1 MIKSVLRIGL
11 LANALLAGWLTGAS
25 AQTTSSSLNPDTVKG
40 SPLDLGKMWTFDNPP
55 KDFFQKTYKFTA
67 DEKWFDEARLASLR
81 FADYCSASFV
91 SPNGLVMTNHHC
103 ARESGTGVTRKGEDL
118 NATGF
123 FAKTPA
129 EERKVEG
136 LFVDQ
141 LVKIEDITKRV
152 QDAMSSAGS
161 TQAQTDEAKL
171 EAREQ
176 AFSTIKQEY
185 ATKNDWK
192 GLELQTITFY
202 DGGRY
207 ALYGFKRYTDVRLVF
222 MPELQLG
229 FFGGDYDN
237 FTYPRYALDCS
248 FFRVY
253 DNGIPLQT
261 SHYFKFNTNG
271 VRDGE
276 PIFVIGNPGHTERLK
291 TVAELEFDRDL
302 QISAT
307 IQLLRNRSAA
317 LQAYNQTAKND
328 SVLNEIFSYENSLKA
343 YNGQLAG
350 LRDPYLMA
358 RKASFEKQF
367 KADAKAK
374 NLPADQ
380 LSTWDEIA
388 TGITQLRTVFKDAN
402 YLAPSERT
410 MGELLTFANVATQFG
425 ELVASRPQD
434 AERARSL
441 MVVPDIKSLVLEEA
455 YLSAHLAEAQAG
467 LGNDDPY
474 VKAALAGP
482 NGTLR
487 TPKEAA
493 AYLIKNTKLTDRAF
507 ISELATRV
515 GAVGSSNDPLLA
527 LARIGFPRYL
537 AAARQARQI
546 AQRQEVL
553 RGQLGR
559 MLYTVYGTAVPP
571 DATFSLRINYGI
583 VKSYD
588 YNGTK
593 APIMTTFAGLYDRNY
608 SFGDKAPWNLPARWK
623 NPPAELLKQ
632 PMCFI
637 STNDI
642 IGGNSGSPM
651 INKNREAVGLVFD
664 GNMESLPGE
673 FIFVPDANRSIS
685 VHSGGMIAAMR
696 YIYKADRLI
705 NELTGSN
712 SSTQPKAKTA
722 STSRSSR

>member
-1 MIKSVLRIGL
+1 MKYMKFRSAQ
-11 LANALLAGWLTGAS
+11 LAILGVALLAGSALAQNTPITGVD
-25 AQTTSSSLNPDTVKG
+25 SSKG
-40 SPLDLGKMWTFDNPP
+40 GPLDLGKMWTFDNPP
-55 KDFFQKTYKFTA
+55 SAFFQKTYKFTA

-91 SPNGLVMTNHHC
+91 SANGLVMTNHHC

-129 EERKVEG
+129 EERKVDG

-141 LVKIEDITKRV
+141 LVEIDDITKRV
-152 QDAMSSAGS
+152 QDAMGSATS
-161 TQAQTDEAKL
+161 EQAQL
-171 EAREQ
+171 QAREQ
-176 AFSTIKQEY
+176 AFAAIKQEY
-185 ATKNDWK
+185 GTKEGWK

-202 DGGRY
+202 NGGRY

-253 DNGIPLQT
+253 DEGKPLKT
-261 SHYFKFNTNG
+261 THFFRFNTNG

-302 QISAT
+302 QTPAT

-317 LQAYNQTAKND
+317 LQAYNETAKSD

-343 YNGQLAG
+343 YDGQLDG
-350 LRDPYLMA
+350 LRDTGLMA
-358 RKASFEKQF
+358 RKSVFEEQF
-367 KADAKAK
+367 KAAAKAK
-374 NLPADQ
+374 NLPTDQ
-380 LSTWDEIA
+380 LKTWDDIA
-388 TGITQLRTVFKDAN
+388 ANTAQLRSIFKDAN

-410 MGELLTFANVATQFG
+410 MGELLTFANVVSQYSELLAT
-425 ELVASRPQD
+425 RPQD

-441 MVVPDIKSLVLEEA
+441 MEPPVVKNRALEDA
-455 YLSAHLAEAQAG
+455 YLAAHLAEAQAA

-474 VKAALAGP
+474 VKAALTGADGK
-482 NGTLR
+482 LR
-487 TPKEAA
+487 TPKETA
-493 AYLIKNTKLTDRAF
+493 AYLVKNTKLTDPAF
-507 ISELATRV
+507 VSELATRP
-515 GAVGSSNDPLLA
+515 GAAAVSKDPMLA
-527 LARIGFPRYL
+527 LARIGFPRYI
-537 AAARQARQI
+537 AAGRQARQI
-546 AQRQEVL
+546 TQKQEVL

-559 MLYTVYGTAVPP
+559 MLYDVYGTAVPP
-571 DATFSLRINYGI
+571 DATFSLRINDG
-583 VKSYD
+583 VVQSYN

-593 APIMTTFAGLYDRNY
+593 APILTTFAGLYDRNY
-608 SFGDKAPWNLPARWK
+608 SFADKAPWNLPTRWK
-623 NPPAELLKQ
+623 NPPMELLKQ

-651 INKNREAVGLVFD
+651 INKNLEAVGLAFD

-673 FIFVPDANRSIS
+673 FIFVPDANRTIS
-685 VHSGGMIAAMR
+685 VHTGGIIAAMR
-696 YIYKADRLI
+696 YIYKADRLVS
-705 NELTGSN
+705 ELTGATGN
-712 SSTQPKAKTA
+712 VPVAKPKTA
-722 STSRSSR
+722 KK

>member
-1 MIKSVLRIGL
+1 MPYMNVRS
-11 LANALLAGWLTGAS
+11 ALLAALFLTQLAGLAPAQTAPTGATNS
-25 AQTTSSSLNPDTVKG
+25 PDTTKG
-40 SPLDLGKMWTFDNPP
+40 GPLDLGKMWTFDNPP
-55 KDFFQKTYKFTA
+55 AAYFQKTYNFTA
-67 DEKWFDEARLASLR
+67 DEKWFEESRLASLR

-91 SPNGLVMTNHHC
+91 SANGLVMTNHHC
-103 ARESGTGVTRKGEDL
+103 ARESGTGVARKGEDL

-129 EERKVEG
+129 DERKVSG

-152 QDAMSSAGS
+152 QDAMSSATS
-161 TQAQTDEAKL
+161 EQAQL
-171 EAREQ
+171 QAREQ
-176 AFSTIKQEY
+176 AFTAIKQEY
-185 ATKNDWK
+185 GTKDGWK

-202 DGGRY
+202 NGGRY
-207 ALYGFKRYTDVRLVF
+207 SLYGFKRYTDVRLVF

-253 DNGIPLQT
+253 DNGKPLKT
-261 SHYFKFNTNG
+261 SHFFKFNTNG

-291 TVAELEFDRDL
+291 TVAELEYDRDL
-302 QISAT
+302 QTPNT
-307 IQLLRNRSAA
+307 IQLLRNRSNA
-317 LQAYNQTAKND
+317 LQAYNATAKSD

-343 YNGQLAG
+343 YGGQLEG
-350 LRDPYLMA
+350 LRDASLLA
-358 RKASFEKQF
+358 RKAVFENQF
-367 KADAKAK
+367 KTAAKAK

-380 LSTWDEIA
+380 LKTWDDISA
-388 TGITQLRTVFKDAN
+388 NTAQLRTLFKDAN
-402 YLAPSERT
+402 FLAPSERT
-410 MGELLTFANVATQFG
+410 MGELLTFANVVTQFS
-425 ELVASRPQD
+425 ELLATRPQD

-441 MVVPDIKSLVLEEA
+441 MVIPNVKNRTLDEA
-455 YLSAHLAEAQAG
+455 YLAAHLAEAQAG

-474 VKAALAGP
+474 VKAALTTT
-482 NGTLR
+482 NGKML

-493 AYLIKNTKLTDRAF
+493 AYLVKNTKLTDPAF
-507 ISELATRV
+507 VSELSTRPNA
-515 GAVGSSNDPLLA
+515 AVASTDPMLV
-527 LARIGFPRYL
+527 LARIGFPRYV

-546 AQRQEVL
+546 AQKQEVL

-559 MLYTVYGTAVPP
+559 MLYDVYGTAVPP
-571 DATFSLRINYGI
+571 DATFSLRINDG
-583 VKSYD
+583 VVQSYD

-593 APIMTTFAGLYDRNY
+593 APILTTFAGLYDRNY
-608 SFGDKAPWNLPARWK
+608 SFANKAPWDLPARWK
-623 NPPAELLKQ
+623 NPPVELLKQ

-651 INKNREAVGLVFD
+651 INKNREAVGLAFD

-673 FIFVPDANRSIS
+673 FIFVPDANRTIS
-685 VHSGGMIAAMR
+685 VHTGGIIAAMR
-696 YIYKADRLI
+696 YIYKADRLV
-705 NELTGSN
+705 NELVGTVAV
-712 SSTQPKAKTA
+712 KK
-722 STSRSSR
+722 

>member
-1 MIKSVLRIGL
+1 MRCTNLRTAFL
-11 LANALLAGWLTGAS
+11 AS
-25 AQTTSSSLNPDTVKG
+25 AFLTALASSSPAQSTPDTTKG
-40 SPLDLGKMWTFDNPP
+40 GPLDLGKMWTFDNPP
-55 KDFFQKTYKFTA
+55 KDYFQKTYKFTP

-91 SPNGLVMTNHHC
+91 SANGLVMTNHHC

-123 FAKTPA
+123 FAKTAA
-129 EERKVEG
+129 EERKVDG

-141 LVKIEDITKRV
+141 LVKIEDITKRI
-152 QDAMSSAGS
+152 QDAMTGGASQSE
-161 TQAQTDEAKL
+161 QAQL
-171 EAREQ
+171 QAREE
-176 AFSTIKQEY
+176 AFLAVKQEY
-185 ATKNDWK
+185 GEKAGWK

-202 DGGRY
+202 NGGRY
-207 ALYGFKRYTDVRLVF
+207 SLYGFKRYTDVRLVF

-253 DNGIPLQT
+253 DNGKPLQT
-261 SHYFKFNTNG
+261 THFFKFNPNG

-302 QISAT
+302 QTPAT
-307 IQLLRNRSAA
+307 IQLLKNRSAA
-317 LQAYNQTAKND
+317 LQAYNATAKND

-343 YNGQLAG
+343 YGGQLEG
-350 LRDPYLMA
+350 LRDASLLA
-358 RKASFEKQF
+358 RKAVFESQF
-367 KADAKAK
+367 KAAAKAK

-380 LSTWDEIA
+380 LKTWDEIA
-388 TGITQLRTVFKDAN
+388 ASTAQLRSLFKDAN

-410 MGELLTFANVATQFG
+410 MGELMTFANVATQFS
-425 ELVASRPQD
+425 ELLASRPQD

-441 MVVPDIKSLVLEEA
+441 MVAPEVKDLALEEA
-455 YLSAHLAEAQAG
+455 YLAAHLAEAQAA
-467 LGNDDPY
+467 LGTDDPY
-474 VKAALAGP
+474 VKAALTGP
-482 NGTLR
+482 DGKSR

-493 AYLIKNTKLTDRAF
+493 AYLVKNTKLTDPAF
-507 ISELATRV
+507 LSELSTRPNS
-515 GAVGSSNDPLLA
+515 AISSNDPMLA
-527 LARIGFPRYL
+527 LARIGFPRYV
-537 AAARQARQI
+537 AAARQARQLT
-546 AQRQEVL
+546 QRQEVL

-559 MLYTVYGTAVPP
+559 MLYDVYGTAVPP
-571 DATFSLRINYGI
+571 DATFSLRINDGV

-593 APIMTTFAGLYDRNY
+593 APILTTFAGLYDRNY
-608 SFGDKAPWNLPARWK
+608 SFANKAPWDLPARWK
-623 NPPAELLKQ
+623 NPPMELLKQ

-651 INKNREAVGLVFD
+651 INKNREAVGLAFD

-673 FIFVPDANRSIS
+673 FIFVPDLNRTIS
-685 VHSGGMIAAMR
+685 VHTGGIIAAMR
-696 YIYKADRLI
+696 YIYKADRLV
-705 NELTGSN
+705 NELVGAPAKPGSV
-712 SSTQPKAKTA
+712 KK
-722 STSRSSR
+722 

>member
-1 MIKSVLRIGL
+1 MHPFNLRSALWAGVLLTTL
-11 LANALLAGWLTGAS
+11 LSPGFGQNSPAFSSDS
-25 AQTTSSSLNPDTVKG
+25 AKG
-40 SPLDLGKMWTFDNPP
+40 GPLDLGKMWTFDNPP
-55 KDFFQKTYKFTA
+55 KDYFSKTYKFNP

-91 SPNGLVMTNHHC
+91 SANGLVMTNHHC

-123 FAKTPA
+123 YARTLA
-129 EERKVEG
+129 DERKVDG

-141 LVKIEDITKRV
+141 LVKLEDITKQV
-152 QDAMSSAGS
+152 QDAMNGAGS
-161 TQAQTDEAKL
+161 EQAQL
-171 EAREQ
+171 QAREQ
-176 AFSTIKQEY
+176 AFTTVKQQYSTKEGWQ
-185 ATKNDWK
+185 

-202 DGGRY
+202 NGGRY

-253 DNGIPLQT
+253 DNGKPLQT
-261 SHYFKFNTNG
+261 THFFKFNTNG
-271 VRDGE
+271 VQNGE

-302 QISAT
+302 QTPAT
-307 IQLLRNRSAA
+307 IQLLRNRSNA
-317 LQAYNQTAKND
+317 LQAYNVTAKSD
-328 SVLNEIFSYENSLKA
+328 SILNEIFSYENSLKA
-343 YNGQLAG
+343 YSGQLAG
-350 LRDPYLMA
+350 LRDASLLA
-358 RKASFEKQF
+358 RKATFEKQF
-367 KADAKAK
+367 QAAARAK
-374 NLPADQ
+374 NLPANQ
-380 LSTWDEIA
+380 LKTWDEIA
-388 TGITQLRTVFKDAN
+388 TNIAQLRAVFKDAN

-410 MGELLTFANVATQFG
+410 MGELLTFANIVTQFG
-425 ELVASRPQD
+425 DLLASRPQD
-434 AERARSL
+434 ADRARSL
-441 MVVPDIKSLVLEEA
+441 VVTPNVKSMALEEA
-455 YLSAHLAEAQAG
+455 YLTAHLTEAQAG

-482 NGTLR
+482 SGGLR

-493 AYLIKNTKLTDRAF
+493 ASLLKTTRLTDPGF
-507 ISELATRV
+507 VKELATRP
-515 GAVGSSNDPLLA
+515 GAIIASNDPLLA

-546 AQRQEVL
+546 SQKQEVL

-559 MLYTVYGTAVPP
+559 MLYDVYGTAVPP
-571 DATFSLRINYGI
+571 DATFSLRINDG
-583 VKSYD
+583 VVQSYD

-593 APIMTTFAGLYDRNY
+593 APILTTFAGLYDRNY
-608 SFGDKAPWNLPARWK
+608 SFADKAPWNLPARWK
-623 NPPAELLKQ
+623 NPPADLLKQ

-651 INKNREAVGLVFD
+651 INKNREAVGLAFD

-673 FIFVPDANRSIS
+673 FIFVPDANRTIS
-685 VHSGGMIAAMR
+685 VHTGGIVAAMR
-696 YIYKADRLI
+696 YIYKADRLVT
-705 NELTGSN
+705 ELAGGAASP
-712 SSTQPKAKTA
+712 SAGKAAPKK
-722 STSRSSR
+722 

>member
-1 MIKSVLRIGL
+1 MRYLTLRTFV
-11 LANALLAGWLTGAS
+11 LANALVFLAAS
-25 AQTTSSSLNPDTVKG
+25 LPAQSISDTTKG
-40 SPLDLGKMWTFDNPP
+40 GPLDLGKMWTFDNPP
-55 KDFFQKTYKFTA
+55 SDFFQKTYNFKA
-67 DEKWFDEARLASLR
+67 DQQWFDEARLASLR

-91 SPNGLVMTNHHC
+91 SANGLVMTNHHC

-123 FAKTPA
+123 WAKTAA
-129 EERKVEG
+129 EERKVDG

-152 QDAMSSAGS
+152 QDAMNTANSE
-161 TQAQTDEAKL
+161 QAQL
-171 EAREQ
+171 QAREQ
-176 AFSTIKQEY
+176 VFSDIKQEY
-185 ATKNDWK
+185 NQKEGWK

-202 DGGRY
+202 NGGRY
-207 ALYGFKRYTDVRLVF
+207 SLYGFKRYTDVRLVF

-253 DNGIPLQT
+253 DNGKPLQT
-261 SHYFKFNTNG
+261 AHYFKFNPNG

-302 QISAT
+302 QTPAT

-317 LQAYNQTAKND
+317 LQAYNATAKSD
-328 SVLNEIFSYENSLKA
+328 SVLNEIFSLENSLKA
-343 YNGQLAG
+343 YGGQLEG
-350 LRDPYLMA
+350 LRDASLLS
-358 RKASFEKQF
+358 RKAVFENQF
-367 KADAKAK
+367 KAAAKAK

-380 LSTWDEIA
+380 LKTWDEIA
-388 TGITQLRTVFKDAN
+388 SNTAQLRSVFKDAS
-402 YLAPSERT
+402 YLGPSEQT
-410 MGELLTFANVATQFG
+410 MGELMTFANLVTQFS
-425 ELVASRPQD
+425 EILATRPQD
-434 AERARSL
+434 AERARPL
-441 MVVPDIKSLVLEEA
+441 MVVPTIKNLTLDQA
-455 YLSAHLAEAQAG
+455 YLAAHLSEAQQA

-474 VKAALAGP
+474 IKLALTGP
-482 NGTLR
+482 DGKSR

-493 AYLIKNTKLTDRAF
+493 AYLFKNTKLLDPAF
-507 ISELATRV
+507 ISELATRPN
-515 GAVGSSNDPLLA
+515 AAAASNDPMLA
-527 LARIGFPRYL
+527 LAKIGFPRYRT
-537 AAARQARQI
+537 AALQARQI
-546 AQRQEVL
+546 SQRQEVL

-559 MLYTVYGTAVPP
+559 MLYDVYGTAVPP
-571 DATFSLRINYGI
+571 DATFSLRINDGV
-583 VKSYD
+583 VKSYN

-608 SFGDKAPWNLPARWK
+608 SFGDKAPWDLPTRWK
-623 NPPAELLKQ
+623 TPPMELLKQ

-651 INKNREAVGLVFD
+651 INKNREAVGLAFD

-673 FIFVPDANRSIS
+673 FIFVPDANRTIS
-685 VHSGGMIAAMR
+685 VHTGGIVAALK
-696 YIYKADRLI
+696 YIYKADRLVS
-705 NELTGSN
+705 ELAGTGV
-712 SSTQPKAKTA
+712 SSKPATAKKK
-722 STSRSSR
+722 